1 MRINTPNT
9 DRRAELERLRQELL
23 RLIIKNESRRKQPT
37 K

>member
-1 MRINTPNT
+1 MPINTPNI

-23 RLIIKNESRRKQPT
+23 RLIIKNESNRKQPS

>member
-1 MRINTPNT
+1 MPVKNQTT

-23 RLIIKNESRRKQPT
+23 RLIIKNESRRPQPA

>member
-1 MRINTPNT
+1 MPVTTQNA

-23 RLIIKNESRRKQPT
+23 RLIVKNESRRKQPA